1 MTAAQ
6 VALAMMPFLVCSVVL
21 GVLVLL
27 LFLFPYC
34 QGLSFVSGHTP

>member
-6 VALAMMPFLVCSVVL
+6 VVLAVMPFLVCSVALCVL
-21 GVLVLL
+21 FLL

-34 QGLSFVSGHTP
+34 QGPSFASGHTP